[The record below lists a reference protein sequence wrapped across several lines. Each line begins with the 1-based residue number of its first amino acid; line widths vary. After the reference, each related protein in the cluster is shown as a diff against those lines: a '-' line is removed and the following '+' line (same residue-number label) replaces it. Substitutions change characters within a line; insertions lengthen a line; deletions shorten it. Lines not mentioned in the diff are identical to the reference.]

1 MAFIVGAIVGGGVAL
16 AGGIAK
22 LGMARSG
29 RGARIEEQNKAREE
43 MEKYQDQY
51 KELDTSNIYAGVTN
65 QFQGMENVYEDLTVN
80 QQQAQFEAQQGAQQR
95 ANIMQSMRGAAGGS
109 GIASLAQAMANQ
121 GQLATQR
128 AGASIGMQESR
139 IQQIRAGEAGRLQLQ
154 ERQGEQYAER
164 LRLAGAETSRGL
176 EYSKTGTLLGMSQQR
191 LGAANQARAEAKAA
205 QMSAV
210 GDIAGAGL
218 QFATGAMGMK
228 RKPDENLP
236 PPSDPNPVGTPSS
249 PYGNTGAFNPYEV
262 QMDYQQN
269 INKPISINDPNP
281 PALTSIGNI
290 GTKSYNY

>member
-1 MAFIVGAIVGGGVAL
+1 M
-16 AGGIAK
+16 K
-22 LGMARSG
+22 LV
-29 RGARIEEQNKAREE
+29 
-43 MEKYQDQY
+43 DY
-51 KELDTSNIYAGVTN
+51 K
-65 QFQGMENVYEDLTVN
+65 
-80 QQQAQFEAQQGAQQR
+80 
-95 ANIMQSMRGAAGGS
+95 
-109 GIASLAQAMANQ
+109 
-121 GQLATQR
+121 
-128 AGASIGMQESR
+128 
-139 IQQIRAGEAGRLQLQ
+139 LQ

-236 PPSDPNPVGTPSS
+236 PPYDPNPVGTPSS